1 MIDWIIFAFQLQI
14 QLQFKS
20 GFNKTEKYSVLDCEI
35 KIQIIVKENQVSY
48 VQNGKIWKKHE

>member
-20 GFNKTEKYSVLDCEI
+20 SFKNLEFLVKLYIEATYS
-35 KIQIIVKENQVSY
+35 K
-48 VQNGKIWKKHE
+48 